1 MNIIKKI
8 YSWREPTNLI
18 ENHFYS
24 KLLIPGNFE
33 HIKELEN
40 LVSTNLAVG
49 VLGVDDGE
57 QLAEEIQG
65 FCFGQPLVGVSVQ
78 LKWNINE
85 D

>member
-1 MNIIKKI
+1 MSIIKKI
-8 YSWREPTNLI
+8 RPWKQPTNLI

-24 KLLIPGNFE
+24 KLVIPGNFE

-40 LVSTNLAVG
+40 LVSINFAVG
-49 VLGVDDGE
+49 VLGVDEGE
-57 QLAEEIQG
+57 QLAEEVQG

-78 LKWNINE
+78 LKRNINE